1 MIKENKMLKIDFTK
15 VNKIVHKIF
24 HALGTI
30 GFKILTRCVFIYGI
44 YEAIYLLFNF
54 SKY

>member
-24 HALGTI
+24 HSLGII
-30 GFKILTRCVFIYGI
+30 GFKILTRCVFAYGI
-44 YEAIYLLFNF
+44 YEAIYLFLNF
-54 SKY
+54 SKN

>member
-1 MIKENKMLKIDFTK
+1 MIKENKVLKIDFAK

-24 HALGTI
+24 HSLGII
-30 GFKILTRCVFIYGI
+30 GFNILTRCIYI
-44 YEAIYLLFNF
+44 YSVYKVIYLLFNF